1 MLAPM
6 APLPHWPAGTVALL
20 ATGAGAPHV
29 IPVSTALRAGDD
41 RILLALA
48 HRRESLR
55 RLREDPQ
62 AALALL
68 AAGDVACTAYGH
80 ARVAADPL
88 PGAENVVAVELRVE
102 EVQDHGS
109 RRFVIDDGV
118 AWRWVDAEAERGDA
132 ATRAALTALLG

>member
-1 MLAPM
+1 M
-6 APLPHWPAGTVALL
+6 AALPHWPPGTVALL

-29 IPVSTALRAGDD
+29 IPVSTALRAGED
-41 RILLALA
+41 RVLLALA

-55 RLREDPQ
+55 RLREDPR

-68 AAGDVACTAYGH
+68 ASGDVACTAHGT

-88 PGAENVVAVELRVE
+88 PGAENVVAVELLVS

-109 RRFVIDDGV
+109 SRFVIDDGV
-118 AWRWVDAEAERGDA
+118 QWRWVDADAARGDER
-132 ATRAALTALLG
+132 TRAALRALLG